1 MSSILI
7 EESLNNNDNKK
18 LKKHSKKNKQ
28 KKPNL
33 ENKENI
39 QDNIQPKKLIE
50 EEKES
55 SKQLNIKKDDK
66 NLLKEKKQK
75 TLSKKQYEKI
85 QQKIKENT
93 MRNEV
98 DKIYHETERLKQE
111 YEENNTKYFLFNNPQ
126 FNKYLNKVTKQL
138 YFLLSLVILFL
149 AFSIMMSN
157 IINKAF
163 EGFSISC
170 LVITI
175 LCFSETVLLIAC
187 VKIGLLN
194 DSELA
199 KAFRFFVFLESILLI
214 ISFCFIFASLFMI
227 KKNISMKYLI
237 VLFFILIIIYSIY
250 VIKKSLNLF
259 VETFLILLGKK
270 TEYSI
275 LITKENDSLS
285 KESTLYNLN
294 TSLNKEELNKTNSN
308 FLTENNSAIKFNDKK
323 ETLKNFLP
331 FNKFHYSVTSER
343 NNDYNLNYFKK

>member
-55 SKQLNIKKDDK
+55 SKQLNIKKEDK

-175 LCFSETVLLIAC
+175 LCFSETILLIAC

-259 VETFLILLGKK
+259 VET
-270 TEYSI
+270 
-275 LITKENDSLS
+275 
-285 KESTLYNLN
+285 
-294 TSLNKEELNKTNSN
+294 
-308 FLTENNSAIKFNDKK
+308 
-323 ETLKNFLP
+323 
-331 FNKFHYSVTSER
+331 
-343 NNDYNLNYFKK
+343 YFK